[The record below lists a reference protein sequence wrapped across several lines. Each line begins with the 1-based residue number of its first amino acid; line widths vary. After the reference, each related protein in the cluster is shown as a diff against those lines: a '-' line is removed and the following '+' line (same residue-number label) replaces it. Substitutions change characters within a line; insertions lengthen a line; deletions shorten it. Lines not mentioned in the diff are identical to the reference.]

1 MFLLSID
8 NLADIVAGLSSVKRH
23 LRDIQD
29 QTLTVQD
36 KVGQLKLGLGESKN
50 RLIGSLFWLVI
61 TYLKVHTFIQ
71 KINIIPLWLDRMV

>member
-1 MFLLSID
+1 MIFKVHRHRF
-8 NLADIVAGLSSVKRH
+8 VAGLSSVKRH

-50 RLIGSLFWLVI
+50 RLIGSFFYLH
-61 TYLKVHTFIQ
+61 TYLHKNSGGVSTG
-71 KINIIPLWLDRMV
+71 WMGSA

>member
-50 RLIGSLFWLVI
+50 RLIGSERN
-61 TYLKVHTFIQ
+61 HS
-71 KINIIPLWLDRMV
+71 